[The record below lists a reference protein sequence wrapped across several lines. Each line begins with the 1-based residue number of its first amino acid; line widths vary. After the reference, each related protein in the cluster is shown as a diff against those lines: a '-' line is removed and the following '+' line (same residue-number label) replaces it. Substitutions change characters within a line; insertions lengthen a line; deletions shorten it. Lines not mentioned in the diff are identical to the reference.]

1 VGHTATSIYVFHI
14 VTCTYVCLIATL
26 LSTFRRHA
34 YFRHIKTLPCF
45 VDCNVT
51 VLLTLQRYH
60 VCHIATLYFH
70 PIAMLFVPHSA
81 TLLCLVDF
89 NITMFNT
96 LQHLEIFVTLRPC
109 NKCVTMQH

>member
-51 VLLTLQRYH
+51 VFLTLQRYH

-89 NITMFNT
+89 NITMLNT
-96 LQHLEIFVTLRPC
+96 LRNLEIFVTLRHC
-109 NKCVTMQH
+109 NNCVTMQH